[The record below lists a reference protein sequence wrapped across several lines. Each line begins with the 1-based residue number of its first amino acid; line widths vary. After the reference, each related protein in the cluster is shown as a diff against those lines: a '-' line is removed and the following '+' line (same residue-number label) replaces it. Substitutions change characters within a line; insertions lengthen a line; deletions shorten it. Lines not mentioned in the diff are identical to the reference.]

1 MARSHIS
8 RRDFLKLAAL
18 GLGGLAFRPW
28 NRNSFQPEFPEAE
41 LLGRVNAGK
50 VDIKE
55 RPDADSPTIGVLYED
70 SIVPWMRE
78 VAGKNIFRTNQ
89 RWVETP
95 DGYIWAP
102 YLQPVRNLPNA
113 PLMALPDTSTGAGMW
128 VEVSVPYV
136 DLTQDNPPPRSPG
149 LKDRLELGML
159 PRLYYTQVVWVDQV
173 RTDEEGQVW
182 YRVNEKY
189 GSYGDILWG
198 LAQAFRPITAE
209 ETAPIAPDVEEKR
222 VVVDITY
229 QTLSCYEGDTEVY
242 FTRISS
248 GALYNYLG
256 EKVDVWSTPK
266 GNFPIWRKLVSL
278 HMSGGTTGG
287 GWDLPGIGWTSLFV
301 GSGVAIHS
309 TFWHNNFG
317 EPMSRGC
324 VNARPDDAKWVF
336 RWTLPSV
343 SLDPGDVTVSLTG
356 STKVQV
362 IEK

>member
-182 YRVNEKY
+182 YRRE
-189 GSYGDILWG
+189 
-198 LAQAFRPITAE
+198 
-209 ETAPIAPDVEEKR
+209 
-222 VVVDITY
+222 
-229 QTLSCYEGDTEVY
+229 
-242 FTRISS
+242 
-248 GALYNYLG
+248 
-256 EKVDVWSTPK
+256 
-266 GNFPIWRKLVSL
+266 
-278 HMSGGTTGG
+278 
-287 GWDLPGIGWTSLFV
+287 
-301 GSGVAIHS
+301 
-309 TFWHNNFG
+309 
-317 EPMSRGC
+317 
-324 VNARPDDAKWVF
+324 
-336 RWTLPSV
+336 
-343 SLDPGDVTVSLTG
+343 
-356 STKVQV
+356 
-362 IEK
+362 